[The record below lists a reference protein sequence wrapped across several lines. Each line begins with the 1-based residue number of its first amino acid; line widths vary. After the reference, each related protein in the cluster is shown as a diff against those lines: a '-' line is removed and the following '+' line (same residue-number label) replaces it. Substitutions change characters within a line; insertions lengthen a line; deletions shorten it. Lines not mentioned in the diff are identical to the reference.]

1 MWTGIKP
8 FVTLH
13 HFDLP
18 YELETRYGSW
28 LGAGIR
34 YIPSILYFTF
44 LPQF

>member
-34 YIPSILYFTF
+34 
-44 LPQF
+44 